1 MRLMQMLAGAPQ
13 GGAETFFVS
22 LAAGFARWARE
33 GRAELDQLTA
43 IRPNAARAEALR
55 AAGASCVEMP
65 FGGRLDLTTRPRL
78 RGLAH
83 EFAPDLV
90 LAYMNRA
97 AAFMPSGDFLKL
109 ARLGGYYDLK
119 YYRRCDHLLCIT
131 ADIRRHVVDRGW
143 PAERAHVMP
152 NFATLDAHPAE
163 PRGAQAT
170 PEDVPLILVPSRLHQ
185 AKGLD
190 TLLQALAQVPDACL
204 WLAGEGPQ
212 RGQLEE
218 LTDRLGLRD
227 RVRFLGWRSDRGALY
242 RACDLVAF
250 PSRYEPFGTVSL
262 EAWAYGKPLVA
273 ADAAGPAGL
282 VRHGEDALLV
292 PREDPIAL
300 AGALRRVLEDR
311 ALAERLAQAGHARYK
326 ADYTEDACVQR
337 YLRLFERLT
346 GRPVLRQG
354 ADASEEAHL

>member
-1 MRLMQMLAGAPQ
+1 MRLMQTLAGAPQ

-22 LAAGFARWARE
+22 LAAAFERAVGD
-33 GRAELDQLTA
+33 GRAELRQLAA
-43 IRPNAARAEALR
+43 IRTNPARMQALQ
-55 AAGASCVEMP
+55 AAGVTCVELP
-65 FGGRLDLTTRPRL
+65 FGGWLDLTTRPRL

-83 EFAPDLV
+83 EFAPDVV

-97 AAFMPSGDFLKL
+97 AAFMPSGPFLKL

-131 ADIRRHVVDRGW
+131 ADIRRHVIAQGW

-152 NFATLDAHPAE
+152 NFATVDAHAAE
-163 PRGAQAT
+163 PRAAQAT
-170 PEDVPLILVPSRLHQ
+170 PEDAPLILVPSRLHE

-190 TLLQALAQVPDACL
+190 TMLRALAEVPEACL

-212 RGQLEE
+212 RAELED

-227 RVRFLGWRSDRGALY
+227 RVRFLGWRGDRGALY

-282 VRHGEDALLV
+282 VRDGRDALLV
-292 PREDPIAL
+292 PRDDPAAL
-300 AGALRRVLEDR
+300 AGALRTAIGDR
-311 ALAERLAQAGHARYK
+311 ALAARLAQAGHDRYK
-326 ADYTEDACVQR
+326 ADYTEAACVRR
-337 YLRLFERLT
+337 YLQLFERLT
-346 GRPVLRQG
+346 GKPVLGTAFG
-354 ADASEEAHL
+354 ASAKETL